1 MQQYATFF
9 QICLAFY
16 CVTSFG
22 FSFSPLRA
30 IAYFL
35 IFRSAFAVAG
45 FLQIPSIAGM
55 QFFLP
60 AILCLLLPAFISI
73 LKSEH
78 SIRFNSPVLF
88 YLLFIALMVI
98 NGFLLSLDG
107 ANLEG
112 VIEEASK
119 SIFPFLAYIL
129 VYYGLK
135 NDSDFLRAGKYFML
149 IGIIPMLTA
158 FASLITGI
166 GYNYETDS
174 FGPLYI
180 APAGTLIGRN
190 LFGIFL
196 ALSLFH
202 ALPYMLQN
210 KNKTNLLYILALIA
224 SIIISRNRGTWLSLL
239 IAFMISLP
247 LFKRHIKP
255 GKWLLGL
262 MAVVMLGSPVF
273 VSRFSQ
279 LSEYDEWGQKQDTA
293 SGRLE
298 TAESIFNK
306 AMESPLL
313 GNGPFSF
320 RNPFTTKTLPHND
333 YLRIACEYGFPV
345 MFVYILFFISQL
357 AWTIKH
363 RNDRLWP
370 YQFASCGAQI
380 YIIIISMAQNVVG
393 DTILYMLLF
402 ALIALSLSCPPKFR
416 PVI

>member
-1 MQQYATFF
+1 
-9 QICLAFY
+9 
-16 CVTSFG
+16 
-22 FSFSPLRA
+22 
-30 IAYFL
+30 
-35 IFRSAFAVAG
+35 
-45 FLQIPSIAGM
+45 
-55 QFFLP
+55 
-60 AILCLLLPAFISI
+60 
-73 LKSEH
+73 
-78 SIRFNSPVLF
+78 
-88 YLLFIALMVI
+88 
-98 NGFLLSLDG
+98 
-107 ANLEG
+107 
-112 VIEEASK
+112 
-119 SIFPFLAYIL
+119 
-129 VYYGLK
+129 
-135 NDSDFLRAGKYFML
+135 
-149 IGIIPMLTA
+149 
-158 FASLITGI
+158 
-166 GYNYETDS
+166 
-174 FGPLYI
+174 
-180 APAGTLIGRN
+180 
-190 LFGIFL
+190 
-196 ALSLFH
+196 
-202 ALPYMLQN
+202 MLQN

-224 SIIISRNRGTWLSLL
+224 SIIISRIGAHGFLFL

-306 AMESPLL
+306 AMESPLRQRL
-313 GNGPFSF
+313 LSF
-320 RNPFTTKTLPHND
+320 ATSFTTKTLPHND

-402 ALIALSLSCPPKFR
+402 ALIALFTSRFNN
-416 PVI
+416 